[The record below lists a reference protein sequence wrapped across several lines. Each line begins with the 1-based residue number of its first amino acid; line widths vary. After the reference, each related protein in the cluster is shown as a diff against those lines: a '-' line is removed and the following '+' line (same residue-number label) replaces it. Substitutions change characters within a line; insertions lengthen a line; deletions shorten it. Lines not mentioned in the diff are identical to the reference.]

1 MATKLPPQPLGVPPG
16 SSYWNDWYEKLR
28 SFVDQ
33 ITTSVDWAIVTNKPN
48 TFAGYGIS
56 ETSAGLAAVVG
67 DETGTGALVF
77 ANTPTLVTPVLGAA
91 TGASVTLTGGLTTGN
106 ATLHTTTTTLTNGAA
121 AAAGTLL
128 NAPIAG
134 NPTKWVPIDDNGTV
148 RYIPTW

>member
-1 MATKLPPQPLGVPPG
+1 MAKLPPQPLGLPPG
-16 SSYWNDWYEKLR
+16 HSYWNDWYEKLR
-28 SFVDQ
+28 IFVEQ
-33 ITTSVDWAIVTNKPN
+33 ITTSVSWSIITDKPN

-56 ETSAGLAAVVG
+56 ETSAGLAGVIS

-91 TGASVTLTGGLTTGN
+91 TGTSVALTGGITTGN
-106 ATLHTTTTTLTNGAA
+106 ATLHTTTTALTNGAA

-128 NAPIAG
+128 NAPVAG
-134 NPTKWVPIDDNGTV
+134 NPTKWVPINDNGTI